1 MNATIEHIMNEKVI
15 MIVRGVPTEKVPL
28 LAEAMY
34 RGGIRLMECTYD
46 ATGKIPATE
55 TARVIGELSKKFEG
69 RMLVGAGTVLTKE
82 QVELTCAAGGKFI
95 ISPDT
100 NEDII
105 KKTKEMGL
113 VSIPGSLTPSEATA
127 AYRAGA
133 DFVKL
138 FPVSQMGAG
147 YVKAL
152 CAPLSHIRFLA
163 VGGINADNIPD
174 FMNAGACGVGIGV
187 SQRMK
192 EAVAAG
198 DFDFVEAEC
207 HKLVNAAK

>member
-1 MNATIEHIMNEKVI
+1 MNTTIDWILKEKII
-15 MIVRGVPTEKVPL
+15 MIVRGVPADKIPA

-46 ATGKIPATE
+46 ATGKIPAEE
-55 TARVIGELSKKFEG
+55 TARVIGDLSKRFEG
-69 RMLVGAGTVLTKE
+69 RMLIGAGTVLTEE
-82 QVELTCAAGGKFI
+82 QVELTRAAGGKFI

-100 NEDII
+100 NEAII
-105 KKTKEMGL
+105 KKTKKEGL

-127 AYRAGA
+127 ANRAGA
-133 DFVKL
+133 DFIKL

-163 VGGINADNIPD
+163 VGGINAGNIPD
-174 FMNAGACGVGIGV
+174 FMKAGANGVGIGV
-187 SQRMK
+187 SERMK

-198 DFDFVEAEC
+198 DFDFVETEC
-207 HKLVNAAK
+207 RKLVEAAK